1 MGASP
6 KIKSTEAVLNLIERT
21 LELKGTTGL
30 GAKPRPEL
38 IGPVLGRVHD
48 TLLASVRMG
57 FLHSSHSRGRV
68 PSMLHRAADVHYLG
82 HSAGEDD
89 STILRFEVPQ
99 FGSVAEELFAQGQLW
114 ETGPK
119 PEQTAFDLLAASL
132 HDVRFMSRDS
142 ERFDHAMLHQF
153 VSYRRLFKGGLE
165 SIVLPDAKVPEPEAI
180 DEFLSAAAGELYRAT
195 PPARRVRL
203 CGRLDL
209 LGVSRRVL
217 GLMLEDGAA
226 VTAVWNMDG
235 IVDLAGFID
244 RQVVIE
250 GLAEFRPSGS
260 LLRVDADAIQLAAP
274 GDAAF
279 SVLPLPERQQ
289 NYQKTATV
297 IRPGHKPYAE
307 IYGLILT
314 DESDEEFT
322 AAVETMR

>member
-1 MGASP
+1 
-6 KIKSTEAVLNLIERT
+6 
-21 LELKGTTGL
+21 
-30 GAKPRPEL
+30 
-38 IGPVLGRVHD
+38 
-48 TLLASVRMG
+48 
-57 FLHSSHSRGRV
+57 
-68 PSMLHRAADVHYLG
+68 MLHRAADVHYLG

-132 HDVRFMSRDS
+132 HDVRLMSQDS

-153 VSYRRLFKGGLE
+153 AGYRRLFKGGLK
-165 SIVLPDAKVPEPEAI
+165 SIVLPDAKTPEPEAI
-180 DEFLSAAAGELYRAT
+180 DALLSASAGELYRAT

-203 CGRLDL
+203 CGRLDS

-217 GLMLEDGAA
+217 GLVLEDDTTA
-226 VTAVWNMDG
+226 TAVWAMDG
-235 IVDLAGFID
+235 IVNLANFID

-260 LLRVDADAIQLAAP
+260 LLRVDADAIRLAAS

-289 NYQKTATV
+289 SYQQAASV

-307 IYGLILT
+307 IYGLIPA

>member
-1 MGASP
+1 MP
-6 KIKSTEAVLNLIERT
+6 KIKNTEAVLNLIERT

-68 PSMLHRAADVHYLG
+68 PTMLHRAADVNYLG
-82 HSAGEDD
+82 HSAGEDN

-132 HDVRFMSRDS
+132 HDVRLMSQDS

-153 VSYRRLFKGGLE
+153 AGYRRLFKGGLE
-165 SIVLPDAKVPEPEAI
+165 SIVLPDTKAPEPEAI
-180 DEFLSAAAGELYRAT
+180 DELLSAAAGELYRAT

-203 CGRLDL
+203 CGRLDS

-217 GLMLEDGAA
+217 GLVLEDDTTA
-226 VTAVWNMDG
+226 TAVWAMDG
-235 IVDLAGFID
+235 IVNLANFID

-260 LLRVDADAIQLAAP
+260 LLRVDADAIRLAAS

-289 NYQKTATV
+289 NYLQAATA

-307 IYGLILT
+307 IYGLIPA
-314 DESDEEFT
+314 DESDEKFT
-322 AAVETMR
+322 AAVEAMR